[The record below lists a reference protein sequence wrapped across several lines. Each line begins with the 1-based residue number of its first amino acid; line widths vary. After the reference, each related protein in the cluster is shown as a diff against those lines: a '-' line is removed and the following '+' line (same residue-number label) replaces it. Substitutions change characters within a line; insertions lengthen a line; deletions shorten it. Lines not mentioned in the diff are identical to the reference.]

1 MTRWRP
7 SPRVL
12 AALVVAHVIVVTLT
26 WRDIRY
32 RTDDQIRGS
41 KRLWRIA
48 SAGQMGN
55 ALVYWLF
62 ARKRI
67 D

>member
-1 MTRWRP
+1 
-7 SPRVL
+7 
-12 AALVVAHVIVVTLT
+12 VVAHVIVVTLT